1 MHLPAGKVMPASG
14 GMYSP
19 PFKKA
24 AGGLHHI
31 SGVSILQE
39 SYRKWKNTLI
49 KNAAGAASHFHDR
62 EQQLKG
68 LHV

>member
-1 MHLPAGKVMPASG
+1 MRLPAGKVMPASG
-14 GMYSP
+14 GIYSP

-31 SGVSILQE
+31 SGVSILRE

-49 KNAAGAASHFHDR
+49 KA
-62 EQQLKG
+62 QQEP
-68 LHV
+68 LHISMIESSN